1 MQCAASRFSQRLIQ
15 IKAEAPGRINLVRL
29 ASGRLGQAISIIPGR
44 WNRMLQQMQAI
55 KRLTT
60 GLCVL
65 ALLLLAGFSSSTLI
79 VPAQLQAHASS
90 SAVALSSAGQGDGIP
105 CSGHEHDHGLTCCG
119 SLTCLTGL
127 ATLAAPPTLFDRQ
140 PRAIFVLVPQLSPSN
155 ADRASSFHPPRLS
168 V

>member
-1 MQCAASRFSQRLIQ
+1 LIQ
-15 IKAEAPGRINLVRL
+15 IKAETSDCVSLFRL
-29 ASGRLGQAISIIPGR
+29 ASDQLDQVTLMTPRK
-44 WNRMLQQMQAI
+44 WDRMQQQMQAI